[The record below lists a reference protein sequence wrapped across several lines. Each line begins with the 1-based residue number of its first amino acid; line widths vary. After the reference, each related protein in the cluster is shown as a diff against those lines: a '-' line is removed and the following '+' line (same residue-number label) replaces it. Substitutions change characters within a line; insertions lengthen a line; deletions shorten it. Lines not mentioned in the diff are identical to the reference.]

1 MQLFVLLSTALLA
14 VSSAKPL
21 LSRRYVVKET
31 HPVPSE
37 FSRIGGAPGDH
48 LLRLQIGVKQGQ
60 FDVLEKHLWESKSAI
75 RTRQDVKAN
84 SI

>member
-1 MQLFVLLSTALLA
+1 M
-14 VSSAKPL
+14 
-21 LSRRYVVKET
+21 
-31 HPVPSE
+31 PSE